1 MIAITLP
8 IYLIIAL
15 GYGAIRRG
23 HVAPDDIRATGKLVM
38 RVALPAM
45 IFLAISR
52 SPISAVL
59 RWDFVL
65 AYLAGSLLVFGA
77 GFALARRG
85 LGQETPAAALVGMG
99 MACSNSAF
107 MGYPVAA
114 MVVGGVALQ
123 AFTMAMLVE
132 NIVMI
137 PLAVLL
143 GDGTRAGGNGA
154 LRTTLTGIARN
165 PLLIAVLAAVAFSL
179 SGLALPGPLER
190 TLAMLAPVAA
200 PIALLAV
207 GGTVAS
213 LPFAAVA
220 GPMPWVVAGKLI
232 AHPLL
237 VLAALSL
244 ATVPPDLRLA
254 GVLIAAVP
262 MMSIYAL
269 FGHRWGQER
278 LAASALVVATVLSFF
293 TISAMLF
300 VLGKG

>member
-15 GYGAIRRG
+15 GYGVIRSG
-23 HVAPDDIRATGKLVM
+23 YVAAGDIRATGKLVM

-190 TLAMLAPVAA
+190 TLAMLA
-200 PIALLAV
+200 V